1 MDWIRDY
8 INLFVTALGSGGI
21 VYLIT
26 YFVKGKKDR
35 AIEQKTI
42 IGYLKARMTKL
53 EKKVQESQKEVQ
65 ESQKEIKVLQK
76 KFLDLEFKFE
86 LTEFEKK
93 LAFEWIQK
101 QPNSQEFFKGVESE
115 VKSKQEFLDRI
126 KNLNQDRY
134 PSFDRP
140 IANIF
145 LVIFFVCFF
154 SLLFYLGYIYT
165 IERLSETANL
175 EIQKETIQ
183 IQNNK

>member
-1 MDWIRDY
+1 MDWIKDY
-8 INLFVTALGSGGI
+8 INLFLTALGSGGI

-35 AIEQKTI
+35 AIEQTTI

-53 EKKVQESQKEVQ
+53 EKKVQESQKE
-65 ESQKEIKVLQK
+65 IKDLQK
-76 KFLDLEFKFE
+76 KYLDLEFKFE

-93 LAFEWIQK
+93 LAFEWIKK
-101 QPNSQEFFKGVESE
+101 QPNSQAFFDNVENE
-115 VKSKQEFLDRI
+115 VKDKQEFLNRI
-126 KNLNQDRY
+126 KNLNQDKY
-134 PSFDRP
+134 PSLDKSV
-140 IANIF
+140 ANIF

-165 IERLSETANL
+165 VERLSETANL

-183 IQNNK
+183 LQNNK

>member
-1 MDWIRDY
+1 MDWIKDY
-8 INLFVTALGSGGI
+8 INLFLTALGSGGI

-26 YFVKGKKDR
+26 YFVKGKKER
-35 AIEQKTI
+35 AIEQTTI

-53 EKKVQESQKEVQ
+53 EKKVK
-65 ESQKEIKVLQK
+65 ESQKEIKDLQK
-76 KFLDLEFKFE
+76 KYLDLEFKFE

-93 LAFEWIQK
+93 LAFEWIKK
-101 QPNSQEFFKGVESE
+101 QPNSQAFFDNIESE
-115 VKSKQEFLDRI
+115 VKDKQDFLDRI
-126 KNLNQDRY
+126 KSLNQDKY
-134 PSFDRP
+134 PSLDRSV
-140 IANIF
+140 ANIF

-183 IQNNK
+183 LQNKK